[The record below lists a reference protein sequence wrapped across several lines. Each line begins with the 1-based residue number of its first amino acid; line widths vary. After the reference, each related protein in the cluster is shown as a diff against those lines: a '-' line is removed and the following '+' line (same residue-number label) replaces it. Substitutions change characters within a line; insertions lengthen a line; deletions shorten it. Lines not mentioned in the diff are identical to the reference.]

1 MHSRLIHDELKTTRT
16 HSQTHTQTHVH
27 THAQTNKQTNK
38 QTFNQSIDRSINQ
51 SINQSPT
58 VACTQTHRHTQTIP
72 LCHCN
77 RAALAILPS

>member
-16 HSQTHTQTHVH
+16 HSQHTHTNTHMH
-27 THAQTNKQTNK
+27 TRPHNKQTNK
-38 QTFNQSIDRSINQ
+38 QTNIQSINRSIDQ